1 MCFCV
6 KESVCIR
13 ESVVC
18 YLSHMY
24 GTEHWLVAL
33 TFILVWDWLRMRTDM
48 IGLEGQW
55 NILQVLIRCIL
66 LQTFFFLRF
75 SLPPV
80 TFAIY
85 KTQITFYKK
94 KH

>member
-48 IGLEGQW
+48 
-55 NILQVLIRCIL
+55 
-66 LQTFFFLRF
+66 T
-75 SLPPV
+75 
-80 TFAIY
+80 
-85 KTQITFYKK
+85 
-94 KH
+94 